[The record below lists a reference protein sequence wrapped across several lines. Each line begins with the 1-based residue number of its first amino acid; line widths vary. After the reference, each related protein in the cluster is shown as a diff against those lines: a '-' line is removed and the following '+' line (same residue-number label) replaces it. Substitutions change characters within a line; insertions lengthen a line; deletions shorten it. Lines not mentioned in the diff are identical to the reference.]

1 MLFILVAVSC
11 EMDVRLQTK
20 TSDAMLNGLCTAVF
34 LSGNL
39 NVGEGRRILWENDL
53 VFKQSL

>member
-1 MLFILVAVSC
+1 MLFILAAVSC

-20 TSDAMLNGLCTAVF
+20 SSDVMLSGLCTAVF

-39 NVGEGRRILWENDL
+39 HVGEGRRILWENDF
-53 VFKQSL
+53 VFKQNL